1 MWITLLKTFVRRAGQ
16 AHENPVISVFN
27 NAKNNGED
35 GFSPVHVAHVF
46 LFVTVSG

>member
-16 AHENPVISVFN
+16 AHENPVISIFY
-27 NAKNNGED
+27 NAKNDTED
-35 GFSPVHVAHVF
+35 GFSPIHVAPEF